1 MIISATIIKMFNMGE
16 LFSGIRKGDLIVGV
30 LSCITMFCSNYALKF
45 VSFPMMA
52 LAKSAKIL
60 PVIFTGWL

>member
-1 MIISATIIKMFNMGE
+1 MFNMGE